1 MNALTI
7 KSILAMSMALMVAGS
22 VVADDTKIRVKVDGF
37 KGATGQAIVSLFQK
51 SDGFPERH
59 QHAFRTR
66 VANISGD
73 HADVEFAGVPKGEYA
88 VSVIHDA
95 NNNGEADATWLGV
108 PMEGYGTSGN
118 TTVFYGPPKFS
129 DSKVQV
135 KSPTEVLEI
144 EMRY

>member
-1 MNALTI
+1 
-7 KSILAMSMALMVAGS
+7 MALVLSAVAT
-22 VVADDTKIRVKVDGF
+22 ADSDTSIRVKVDGF
-37 KGATGQAIVSLFQK
+37 KGSTGQAIVSLFQK

-108 PMEGYGTSGN
+108 PVEGYGTSGN
-118 TTVFYGPPKFS
+118 TAVFYGPPKFS
-129 DSKVQV
+129 DSKVEV
-135 KSPTEVLEI
+135 KSRTEVLEI